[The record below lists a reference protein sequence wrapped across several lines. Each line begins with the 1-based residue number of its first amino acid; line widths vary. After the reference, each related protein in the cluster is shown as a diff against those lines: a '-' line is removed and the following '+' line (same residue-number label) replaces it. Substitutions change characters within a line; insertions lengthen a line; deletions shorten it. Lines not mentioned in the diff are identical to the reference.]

1 MQENCELVQK
11 GFRLLLPH
19 MAGYIGQE
27 MSRVYKNAWW
37 QEVLTALSD
46 QYDIPSEGSY
56 GDLLDSLDVA
66 NCLRLIDRRW
76 REVFSNKMSK
86 SHRNWASE
94 LMGVRNDV
102 SHIGINDFEQGY
114 TERALDTMTL
124 LCESFDPEG
133 TEEIRALYRKARY
146 GSEQGSTA
154 VSETTPAATA
164 SKKKTTAAA
173 VLTRNVGQN
182 LPSWRDIMQPH
193 PDVAEGRY
201 RAAEFAADLAQVAR
215 GEGAYEYR
223 DPVEFFSRTYVTEG
237 MAGLLVESLQ
247 RISGL
252 GGEPVIQ
259 LKTAFGGGKT
269 HSMLALYHMVRG
281 TTSIDYIPNLK
292 SVLERAGLT
301 ELPHANVAVLVGTA
315 LDPTRKKNP
324 TNLPGYTVSTIWG
337 EMAYQLVTS
346 AGKSELYAKYIREA
360 DRKGVSPGSE
370 NLKNLFNDCGPC
382 LILMDE
388 LVAYAKK
395 IYGVDGLPAGSYDNF
410 VTFIQEITEAAR
422 ASENSIVVASIPE
435 SDIEIGGDAGKTVL
449 ETIEHTFGRMESI
462 WKPVAANEGFEV
474 VRRRLFLDC
483 KNPDAREAVCDAFS
497 AMYQENSTDFP
508 SEAKEVDYK
517 SRLISCYPIHPE
529 VFDRLYG
536 DWATLERFQRTRGVL
551 RLMAAVIHEL
561 WMANDASAMIMPGSI
576 PLDMPNVRDELVR
589 HLPDTW
595 NSIIDREVDGKDSIP
610 YQKDK
615 SIARYGRILA
625 ARRISRTV
633 MLGSAPST
641 SALRDQGIRGLET
654 SRILLGVVQP
664 AESIADFKDALTT
677 LHGALSYLY
686 NNPNG
691 TRYWYDTKPTLRK
704 TAEDRASQI
713 SSADV
718 EMEIENRLKKV
729 RKENPF
735 AGIHVCPTSSNDVP
749 DDQAVRLVILR
760 TRDTYRRNYEK
771 SNAKTTVE
779 EILSNRGTSP
789 RIFRNMLAFVAP
801 DMDKLSSLQQEVKR
815 FIAWTSIMSD
825 KDDLNLDGNQIR
837 ETQNNLNRSNDTVE
851 LRLKETYCWLLVP
864 FIDQYEDM
872 KTIQWEISDIG
883 GGSDSIVTKAAR
895 KMLQGEQII
904 TKWAPALLQ
913 MSLDDLLWRDA
924 NDIQVK
930 KLWEYL
936 STYCYLP
943 RLSSYTVLEEA
954 ICQGLASE
962 EYFGIAAAYS
972 PEKGRYVDLKFNQ
985 TVFGIN
991 QSDLLVKPGVAFDQ
1005 KRKEEKEREAAN
1017 GNTGSGNNAGGQ
1029 TENSGNSGDG
1039 TGSSSG
1045 SGATGETGTGGTTP
1059 QPTAANKHFFMSA
1072 KLDNTRVNRDINNY
1086 VHEIIQHLMAVDGAT
1101 VELKLEVEVEA
1112 ENGIPSSTVR
1122 TVSENCRTLK
1132 ITDFGFND

>member
-1 MQENCELVQK
+1 MKENYELVQK
-11 GFRLLLPH
+11 GFRVLLPQ

-27 MSRVYKNAWW
+27 MSRVYHDGWW
-37 QEVLTALSD
+37 QEVLIALSD
-46 QYDIPSEGSY
+46 QLDLPSTGSY
-56 GDLLDSLDVA
+56 GELLDSLDIA

-76 REVFSNKMSK
+76 RDVFSGKLSK

-94 LMGVRNDV
+94 LMGVRNAV
-102 SHIGINDFEQGY
+102 AHIGLNDLEPRY
-114 TERALDTMTL
+114 AERALDTMAL
-124 LCESFDPEG
+124 LCESFDAEA
-133 TEEIRALYRKARY
+133 TEEIRALYRTIRY
-146 GSEQGSTA
+146 GSAQGSTA
-154 VSETTPAATA
+154 AADTATPAM
-164 SKKKTTAAA
+164 KKKNGAA
-173 VLTRNVGQN
+173 VLSKAVGQN

-201 RAAEFAADLAQVAR
+201 RAAEFAADLAQVSR

-223 DPVEFFSRTYVTEG
+223 DPVEFFSRTYLTEG
-237 MAGLLVESLQ
+237 MSGLLVESLQ
-247 RISGL
+247 RIAGK

-269 HSMLALYHMVRG
+269 HSMLALYHMVRKN
-281 TTSIDYIPNLK
+281 TSAEFIPSLNPL
-292 SVLERAGLT
+292 LERAGLDK
-301 ELPHANVAVLVGTA
+301 LPQANVAVLVGTA
-315 LDPTRKKNP
+315 LDPTRRKNP
-324 TNLPGYTVSTIWG
+324 SNLPGYTVSTIWG

-346 AGKSELYAKYIREA
+346 AGKPELYARYIRES
-360 DRKGVSPGSE
+360 DRRGVSPGSE

-382 LILMDE
+382 LVLMDE

-395 IYGVDGLPAGSYDNF
+395 LYGVEGLPAGSYDNF

-422 ASENSIVVASIPE
+422 ASENSLVVASIPE
-435 SDIEIGGDAGKTVL
+435 SDIEIGGDAGKKVL

-483 KNPDAREAVCDAFS
+483 KDPAARDAVCDAFS
-497 AMYQENSTDFP
+497 QMYQDNSTDFP
-508 SEAKEVDYK
+508 MEAKEVEYRD
-517 SRLISCYPIHPE
+517 RMISCYPIHPE

-561 WMANDASAMIMPGSI
+561 WMANDAGAMIMPGSI
-576 PLDMPNVRDELVR
+576 PLDMPQVRDELVR

-615 SIARYGRILA
+615 ANPRYGRILA
-625 ARRISRTV
+625 ARRVSRTV

-664 AESIADFKDALTT
+664 AENIADFKDALNT

-691 TRYWYDTKPTLRK
+691 NRFWYDTKPTLRK
-704 TAEDRASQI
+704 TAEDRASQV

-718 EMEIENRLKKV
+718 EMEIEARLKKC
-729 RKENPF
+729 RREAPF
-735 AGIHVCPTSSNDVP
+735 AGIHAFPASSSDVP

-760 TRDTYRRNYEK
+760 TKDTYRRNYDN
-771 SNAKTTVE
+771 SNALRAVDD
-779 EILSNRGTSP
+779 ILNNRGTSP
-789 RIFRNMLAFVAP
+789 RVFRNMLAFVAP
-801 DMDKLSSLQQEVKR
+801 DQDKLGALQQEVKR
-815 FIAWTSIMSD
+815 YIAWTSIMSD
-825 KDDLNLDGNQIR
+825 KEDLNLDGQQVR

-864 FIDQYEDM
+864 YIDQFEDM
-872 KTIQWEISDIG
+872 KTIQWEISDLG
-883 GGSDSIVTKAAR
+883 GGSETIAAKTAR

-913 MSLDDLLWRDA
+913 MTLDDLLWRDA
-924 NDIQVK
+924 DHIQIK

-943 RLSSYTVLEEA
+943 RLSSYSVLEEA
-954 ICQGLASE
+954 IYQGLASD
-962 EYFGIAAAYS
+962 EYFGLAAMYAND
-972 PEKGRYVDLKFNQ
+972 RYVDLKWNQ
-985 TVFGIN
+985 TVFN
-991 QSDLLVKPGVAFDQ
+991 VNPTDLLVKPHIAKTQHTKEKQ
-1005 KRKEEKEREAAN
+1005 KGEDPNPGTNVIPGGAQGGGT
-1017 GNTGSGNNAGGQ
+1017 GNPSGNG
-1029 TENSGNSGDG
+1029 TSG
-1039 TGSSSG
+1039 
-1045 SGATGETGTGGTTP
+1045 GTGGTATDIL
-1059 QPTAANKHFFMSA
+1059 NRHFFMSA
-1072 KLDNTRVNRDINNY
+1072 DIDPVRVNKVVSTY
-1086 VHEIIQHLMAVDGAT
+1086 VDEIIRYLMQVDGAS
-1101 VELKLEVEVEA
+1101 VELRLEVDVNA
-1112 ENGIPSSTVR
+1112 PNGIPSSTVR
-1122 TVSENCRTLK
+1122 TVSENCKTLK
-1132 ITDFGFND
+1132 VNDFGFSK